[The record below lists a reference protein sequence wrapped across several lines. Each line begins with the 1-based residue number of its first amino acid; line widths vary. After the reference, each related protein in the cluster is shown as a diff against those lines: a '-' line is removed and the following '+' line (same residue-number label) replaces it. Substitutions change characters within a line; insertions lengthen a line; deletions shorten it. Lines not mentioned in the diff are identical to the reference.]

1 MRLRSIYLE
10 NFRSFDKL
18 RLNVNKSNFVI
29 LIGKNGIGKTNLLEA
44 ISFLSPG
51 KGFRNSKLPDILKK
65 NSSSKHWH
73 IHSKIENGKKKYE
86 IGVGFY
92 INKFNSTNNNEN
104 KKIIKI
110 NGKKIKKQ
118 SDLPNLLSLIWLIPE
133 MDVFFRTSSSI
144 RRKFLDRFIFNTKPD
159 YIITVRNYEKNLKE
173 RYRLLKNVTRNN
185 FFYEEGK
192 NLEIDLWLTKI
203 EEKLVK
209 DGIKIFSERKKF
221 IEEFNSLP
229 THSKNF
235 PEIKLL
241 LFGDIE
247 KILLSKNTDYVRKI
261 YLKKVC
267 ESRKIDSIRGSISF
281 GPNKSDLRILYIKK
295 NITADACST
304 GEQKI
309 ILIAIIIQFCK
320 LLNIKKGNPPILL
333 LDELV
338 AHLDEKVRISL
349 FDELKSLNAQVWMSG
364 ADENLFKS
372 IYSEAEKFEIEE
384 IIKE

>member
-1 MRLRSIYLE
+1 
-10 NFRSFDKL
+10 
-18 RLNVNKSNFVI
+18 
-29 LIGKNGIGKTNLLEA
+29 
-44 ISFLSPG
+44 
-51 KGFRNSKLPDILKK
+51 
-65 NSSSKHWH
+65 
-73 IHSKIENGKKKYE
+73 
-86 IGVGFY
+86 
-92 INKFNSTNNNEN
+92 
-104 KKIIKI
+104 
-110 NGKKIKKQ
+110 
-118 SDLPNLLSLIWLIPE
+118 

-173 RYRLLKNVTRNN
+173 RYRLLKNVTHNN

-267 ESRKIDSIRGSISF
+267 ESRKIDSIKGSVSF

-295 NITADACST
+295 KITADACST

-364 ADENLFKS
+364 ADKNLFKS
-372 IYSEAEKFEIEE
+372 IYSEAENFEIEE

>member
-65 NSSSKHWH
+65 DSSSKHWH

-92 INKFNSTNNNEN
+92 INKFKSTNNNEN

-118 SDLPNLLSLIWLIPE
+118 SDLPNLLSLIWLVPE

-173 RYRLLKNVTRNN
+173 RYRLLKNATHNN

-295 NITADACST
+295 
-304 GEQKI
+304 
-309 ILIAIIIQFCK
+309 
-320 LLNIKKGNPPILL
+320 
-333 LDELV
+333 
-338 AHLDEKVRISL
+338 ISL
-349 FDELKSLNAQVWMSG
+349 PMCVLQ
-364 ADENLFKS
+364 ENKKLF
-372 IYSEAEKFEIEE
+372 
-384 IIKE
+384 